1 MKTLLALLA
10 LTAPSAF
17 AADTNVVCRDANV
30 TFNIIAGRGGL
41 TYQGTIVTIVA
52 NGVLHTVIDAQVDTV
67 DTSQPGK
74 VIVAVTTLDQDG
86 QVTDDSGKATIELA
100 VNARHDGQPGLNAN
114 GAALIKILKN
124 PPEHPAGIIFRPQY
138 PLTGC
143 VGTVQ

>member
-10 LTAPSAF
+10 FTAPLSAF
-17 AADTNVVCRDANV
+17 ADTNVVCRDANV

-41 TYQGTIVTIVA
+41 AYEGAIVTIVA
-52 NGVLHTVIDAQVDTV
+52 NGVLHTVIDAQVDSV
-67 DTSQPGK
+67 DTSQAGK

-114 GAALIKILKN
+114 GAGLIKIVKN
-124 PPEHPAGIIFRPQY
+124 PPLHPSNIIFRPQY
-138 PLTGC
+138 ALVGC
-143 VGTVQ
+143 AGTVQ